1 LELAH
6 PNYNKWAAFFTSL
19 CGKFY
24 LGSHVDGSLAPAP
37 TDASWVAA
45 DCDVRGWIY
54 RSVADDVLDLAM
66 APEQTARD
74 LWVAIADLFQAN
86 KAPRAVFLAEQFHSM
101 TQGDLSIDQFCQ
113 RMKQTADSL
122 RDVGHTILASQ
133 LVLNLLRG
141 LNPRYS
147 STADDIVNK
156 DVLPSFAAAHNMLV
170 LKELRLANSP
180 RCRLV
185 LLSLQALRRHLPA
198 PTHPAAPPTLVLPP
212 PLLSSMRG
220 TQVLEGAALVV
231 VATTTTTVVVAVATV
246 SSSNKPAVT
255 DNRLPN
261 PLVHGSASVQLLSR
275 LGSALPGALLV
286 VPVCSGKHP
295 RRTLPSRPCN
305 TPCRRSH
312 RSSSSGI
319 LLPWLLPSTRCL

>member
-1 LELAH
+1 MKHHVPITLELAH

-86 KAPRAVFLAEQFHSM
+86 KVPRAVFLAEQFHSM
-101 TQGDLSIDQFCQ
+101 TQGDLSIDQFYQ

-141 LNPRYS
+141 LNRRYS

-170 LKELRLANSP
+170 LKELRLANESKVQTGAALLAGP
-180 RCRLV
+180 PSSSTCTNASCR
-185 LLSLQALRRHLPA
+185 SSNSGS
-198 PTHPAAPPTLVLPP
+198 PAAPPQQHAGN
-212 PLLSSMRG
+212 SGSGGGGSGGGRHG
-220 TQVLEGAALVV
+220 NSQQQQQAGGHRQQAAQ
-231 VATTTTTVVVAVATV
+231 
-246 SSSNKPAVT
+246 PA
-255 DNRLPN
+255 
-261 PLVHGSASVQLLSR
+261 G
-275 LGSALPGALLV
+275 
-286 VPVCSGKHP
+286 
-295 RRTLPSRPCN
+295 
-305 TPCRRSH
+305 
-312 RSSSSGI
+312 
-319 LLPWLLPSTRCL
+319 PWFCFSPAAF